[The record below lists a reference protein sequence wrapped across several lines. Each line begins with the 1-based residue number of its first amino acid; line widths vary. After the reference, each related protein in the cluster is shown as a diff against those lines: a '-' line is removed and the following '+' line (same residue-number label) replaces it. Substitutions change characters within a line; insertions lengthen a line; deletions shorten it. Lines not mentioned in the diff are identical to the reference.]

1 VVNRVKF
8 SLTLLSDRGYIWPVD
23 GSMVPVVVV
32 LGTAV
37 VLLIIGVVDNKPD
50 VVENELDPVIMLD
63 KEDNDELEIVVDAVS
78 VVAVSGEAEVSVE

>member
-1 VVNRVKF
+1 
-8 SLTLLSDRGYIWPVD
+8 
-23 GSMVPVVVV
+23 MVPVVVV